1 MSLAQ
6 RNGHGALTRLSVNRF
21 LRRLQGAGWLLPS
34 ALTAGL
40 WLKGW
45 HPWLPGLSCPLRRLT
60 GLPCPT
66 CFLTRA
72 TSAALIGDWSA
83 AVRWHAFGPV
93 VASALVWWSI
103 WAIRQRRLLPRR
115 RPVWSMGWGGAALLA
130 YWLVRV
136 ALRYGLGL
144 RDFPAFPSG

>member
-1 MSLAQ
+1 M
-6 RNGHGALTRLSVNRF
+6 NRF
-21 LRRLQGAGWLLPS
+21 RQRLEAAGCLLPT

-72 TSAALIGDWSA
+72 TSAALTGDLPEA
-83 AVRWHAFGPV
+83 FRLHAFGPL
-93 VASALVWWSI
+93 VAVALVGWSI
-103 WAIRQRRLLPRR
+103 LAIRQRRLVPRQLPAW
-115 RPVWSMGWGGAALLA
+115 PLGWGAVALVA
-130 YWLVRV
+130 YWVLRLVGS
-136 ALRYGLGL
+136 YGRAGPGWLA
-144 RDFPAFPSG
+144 FPAG